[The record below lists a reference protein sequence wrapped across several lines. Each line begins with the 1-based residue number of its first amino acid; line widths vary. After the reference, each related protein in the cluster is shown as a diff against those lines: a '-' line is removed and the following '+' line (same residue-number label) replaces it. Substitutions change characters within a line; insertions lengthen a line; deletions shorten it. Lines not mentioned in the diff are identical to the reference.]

1 MLIPSQVLALN
12 GSKYS
17 VNSSVECAP
26 TNQQSSSNCACSNS
40 SPLPSPVAATT
51 SPTSHLPPTTSIRP
65 VGRIVTGIVTIDL
78 DHPKAILDASQ
89 TLGAGIDGHKEGEG
103 ETIFSL
109 ANIRRM
115 RSAGLKPLAYRLR
128 TELGVEAWHWNP
140 QGTWSDPSHQ
150 QGYWLSSIHSKKPLL
165 ESYGYRLPRRGDTL
179 DEANNDGYSRLDD
192 GNSKTFWKSNPYLT
206 SHYTGEPDRKHPQW
220 VVLDFGKPV
229 FINAVRLHWREPY
242 AKKFRI
248 QFANEGAVYFGHH
261 RPWHD
266 FPQGKREQGHGGEE
280 LLSLGEVKKFGKR
293 IPIRFL
299 RVLMTESSAT
309 APPSCHDPRDM
320 MGYAI
325 QEIEAGEITR
335 DGVFHDHVIH
345 RPDNQQTLVYVSS
358 TDPWH
363 RASDRDEKT
372 EQPGFDLIVS
382 SRLAEKNAILWSLP
396 VLYDTPENSA
406 AAVRFLQQRGYLSQG
421 VSKLEPVLKVA
432 EADEGRGVGGAQK
445 LSVQQLLDA
454 SSTGAT
460 KPFAAAVDFEN
471 RFLELGEEPDGQR
484 IDPNDFGALYCQTA
498 RLIRKIDPSISLGG
512 PSFVTIDCQPNDTTY
527 RFDHRSWLQR
537 FFKQLR
543 KKNQKKDFQF
553 LTFEWYPFDDICLD
567 PASLLTQEPLQLQQA
582 VKRIRRG
589 GVPPS
594 MPLMITE
601 YGYSVFEG
609 QPEVELAAA
618 LLNTDISAQFL
629 LLGGKTSYLYGYE
642 PNSLA
647 CLYGNS
653 WGNLMMFLQNKRGG
667 IKASLPTYYAARLLT
682 QEWMAPLAGTHQIY
696 PTVTNLKDKKGRS
709 LVTAYTLQ
717 RPDHQWSLLIVNK
730 SPDQACCIQC
740 HFLHA
745 DRKVPSPW
753 KSPRDLYSYSPVQYQ
768 WHVDGPHGHPSR
780 NREPAHSSLKEED
793 PIIILPWSITVILF
807 GQQAE

>member
-1 MLIPSQVLALN
+1 MFNLGQTLVIFYCSLIPLQALALN
-12 GSKYS
+12 GSKHS

-26 TNQQSSSNCACSNS
+26 ITQKSDPSNLKHRSNH
-40 SPLPSPVAATT
+40 
-51 SPTSHLPPTTSIRP
+51 PTAYSLQPIDSIRP
-65 VGRIVTGIVTIDL
+65 VARIVTGIVTIDL
-78 DHPKAILDASQ
+78 DHPKAILDSSQ
-89 TLGAGIDGHKEGEG
+89 ALGAGIDGHKEGEG

-115 RSAGLKPLAYRLR
+115 RSAGLNPLAYRLR

-192 GNSKTFWKSNPYLT
+192 GNPKTFWKSNPYLT
-206 SHYTGEPDRKHPQW
+206 SRYTGEPDREHPQL
-220 VVLDFGKPV
+220 VIFDFGKPV
-229 FINAVRLHWREPY
+229 FINAARLHWRDPY
-242 AKKFRI
+242 ATKFRI
-248 QFANEGAVYFGHH
+248 QYANEGAVYFGHH

-280 LLSLGEVKKFGKR
+280 LLSLGEVKKFGRR

-299 RVLMTESSAT
+299 RVLMTESSET
-309 APPSCHDPRDM
+309 APPSDHDPRDR

-335 DGVFHDHVIH
+335 DGVFHDHVMH
-345 RPDNQQTLVYVSS
+345 RPDNEQTLVYVSS

-406 AAVRFLQQRGYLSQG
+406 AAVRFLQQRGYLPKG
-421 VSKLEPVLKVA
+421 VSK
-432 EADEGRGVGGAQK
+432 
-445 LSVQQLLDA
+445 
-454 SSTGAT
+454 
-460 KPFAAAVDFEN
+460 
-471 RFLELGEEPDGQR
+471 LELGEEPDGQR

-512 PSFVTIDCQPNDTTY
+512 PSFVTIDCQANDTTY

-537 FFKQLR
+537 FFKELR
-543 KKNQKKDFQF
+543 RKHQEKDFQF
-553 LTFEWYPFDDICLD
+553 LTFEWYPFDDVCLD
-567 PASLLTQEPLQLQQA
+567 PVSLLTQEPARLQQA

-745 DRKVPSPW
+745 GRKVSSPW
-753 KSPRDLYSYSPVQYQ
+753 KSPRDLYSYSPAQYQ

-780 NREPAHSSLKEED
+780 NREPVHSVLRGEN
-793 PIIILPWSITVILF
+793 PMIVILPWSITVIRGL
-807 GQQAE
+807 E